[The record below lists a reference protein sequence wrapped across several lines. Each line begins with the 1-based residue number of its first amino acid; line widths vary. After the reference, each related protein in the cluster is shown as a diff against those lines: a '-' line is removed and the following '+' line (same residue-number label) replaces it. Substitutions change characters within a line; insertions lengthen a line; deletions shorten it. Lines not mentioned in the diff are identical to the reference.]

1 MELFIGRQ
9 FSISSKIVENRV
21 RALVYV
27 PSRTPI
33 SATHCDRIPSSS
45 HGDAYTR
52 IEIINNTRKAIVMFI
67 QAKKGN
73 ASNGGRGGGGGQI
86 QVPDAKLRRLT
97 VFFIVYNIFIKMN
110 ILSAALW
117 ASIFTLLTIR

>member
-1 MELFIGRQ
+1 
-9 FSISSKIVENRV
+9 
-21 RALVYV
+21 
-27 PSRTPI
+27 
-33 SATHCDRIPSSS
+33 
-45 HGDAYTR
+45 
-52 IEIINNTRKAIVMFI
+52 MFI
-67 QAKKGN
+67 KAKKGN
-73 ASNGGRGGGGGQI
+73 ASNGGQI